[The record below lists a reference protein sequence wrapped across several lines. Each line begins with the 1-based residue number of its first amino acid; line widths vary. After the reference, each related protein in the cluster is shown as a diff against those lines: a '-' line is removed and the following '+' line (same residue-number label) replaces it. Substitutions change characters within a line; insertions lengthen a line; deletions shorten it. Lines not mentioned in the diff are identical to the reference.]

1 MEPLR
6 GFGNKYVARV
16 SCPAREK
23 MQMSLAGNTRKFSV
37 TSARVSNSRLY
48 PGGLVSSLVTSAETQ
63 DHFSL
68 FEARMQPGSE
78 PPLHLHEERDVVFYV
93 LEGEMDVYCGTQVR
107 AARTGDAVF
116 LPRLLPHTYK
126 VQSPAVRFLALMAPA
141 KKIEGYFEGLS
152 QPVSN
157 MDLPTGATV
166 SPPPDIASVLT
177 LAAEHGVKFLTPNET
192 ANDECPG
199 PRRRE
204 GE

>member
-1 MEPLR
+1 
-6 GFGNKYVARV
+6 
-16 SCPAREK
+16 
-23 MQMSLAGNTRKFSV
+23 MSLADNTKKFSV
-37 TSARVSNSRLY
+37 TCAKVSNTRSY
-48 PGGLVSSLVTSAETQ
+48 PGGLVSFLVTSTETQ

-93 LEGEMDVYCGTQVR
+93 LEGEMDVYCGTEVR

-141 KKIEGYFEGLS
+141 KKVEGYFEGLS
-152 QPVSN
+152 QPVSS
-157 MDLPTGATV
+157 MDLPTDAMA
-166 SPPPDIASVLT
+166 SPPPDLASLLA
-177 LAAEHGVKFLTPNET
+177 LAAQHGVKFLTPNGT
-192 ANDECPG
+192 GNDDCPG
-199 PRRRE
+199 PRRQE